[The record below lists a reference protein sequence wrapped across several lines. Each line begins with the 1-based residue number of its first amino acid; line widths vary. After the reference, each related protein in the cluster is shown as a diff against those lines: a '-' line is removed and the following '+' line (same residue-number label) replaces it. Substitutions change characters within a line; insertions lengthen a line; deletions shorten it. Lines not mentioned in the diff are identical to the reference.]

1 MKLKILKGFISEQSQ
16 AKWLVFRLDN
26 SHNHLLDK
34 LNKTLENEEI
44 SVMLDKWHKTR
55 SLTANSYLFVLL
67 NQLAP
72 KFNETIG
79 NQYVKAIKD
88 YGQCFKGIAMHKGA
102 LKIFEQD
109 WNNKATTLQH
119 SISMVDVVK
128 EFTSKGVEWVEII
141 AWRGSSQYDSKE
153 FSTLLN
159 GVVEDCKDQGI
170 DTMTPSEIQQLI
182 NTQKMIES
190 ER

>member
-1 MKLKILKGFISEQSQ
+1 MKLKIPEGFISEQSQ
-16 AKWLVFRLDN
+16 AKWLVFRLDK
-26 SHNHLLDK
+26 SHNHLLGK
-34 LNKTLENEEI
+34 LNKTLQSEEI
-44 SVMLDKWHKTR
+44 SLVIDKWRKVR
-55 SLTANSYLFVLL
+55 GLTANSYLFVLL

-72 KFNETIG
+72 KLNESLG

-88 YGQCFKGIAMHKGA
+88 YGQCFKGIAMHKEA

-119 SISMVDVVK
+119 SISMVDVIN

-153 FSTLLN
+153 FSILLN
-159 GVVEDCKDQGI
+159 GVIEDCKEQGI
-170 DTMTPSEIQQLI
+170 ETMTADEIQQLI

-190 ER
+190 EG